1 MVSVQSLGIV
11 LLIALVVF
19 GPSKLPEIGKALG
32 KSIKEFKSSA
42 TEEEVPAQQPQ
53 QAQQITNVTE
63 QPKELP
69 PKINETTKQ

>member
-53 QAQQITNVTE
+53 QITNVTE

>member
-1 MVSVQSLGIV
+1 MFGLGVPELAYI
-11 LLIALVVF
+11 LIIGLVVF

-42 TEEEVPAQQPQ
+42 AEDETPAQQQ
-53 QAQQITNVTE
+53 MTNVTE

-69 PKINETTKQ
+69 PKTDTTTKQ

>member
-32 KSIKEFKSSA
+32 KSIKEFKNSA
-42 TEEEVPAQQPQ
+42 TEEETPAQQ
-53 QAQQITNVTE
+53 QQITNVME

-69 PKINETTKQ
+69 PKTNETTKQ